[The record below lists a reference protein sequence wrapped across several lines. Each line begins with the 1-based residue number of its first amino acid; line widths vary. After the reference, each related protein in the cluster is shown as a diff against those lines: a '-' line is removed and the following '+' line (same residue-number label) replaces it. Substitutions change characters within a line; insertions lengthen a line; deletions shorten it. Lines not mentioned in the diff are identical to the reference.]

1 MTLMRTIEVPAKK
14 LDPEKSAED
23 KADEEP
29 EKVRIWMEI
38 KCGLGDA
45 NEGCEGSQPSVE
57 VMDGSGGP
65 VFTSKKR

>member
-45 NEGCEGSQPSVE
+45 NEGWGCYVE
-57 VMDGSGGP
+57 KNNGAKIP
-65 VFTSKKR
+65 EYTSLDS